1 MTPDQVIKHFRTQAA
16 AAAAI
21 GVSQPA
27 VSNWVTRGAVPLIS
41 QLRLEAATGGKLKA
55 DRSALSVK
63 KAPRK

>member
-21 GVSQPA
+21 GISQPSI
-27 VSNWVTRGAVPLIS
+27 SNWVTRGAVPPLS
-41 QLRLEAATGGKLKA
+41 QLKLEAATGGKLKA